1 MFDGA
6 GLWIGVEEEEEEDE
20 DERAALADSG
30 GQCTWTF
37 AQRPAVATL

>member
-6 GLWIGVEEEEEEDE
+6 DLWIGVEEEEEE